1 MNKPR
6 AAVLAKQAASSLK
19 VSDSQQGARA
29 TQGQGQRLGAGVFC
43 HWSFSIFHFSE
54 SFVPGKK
61 MSELLLL
68 GNATE
73 YLVETDPGLV
83 FVEEAENGK

>member
-1 MNKPR
+1 
-6 AAVLAKQAASSLK
+6 
-19 VSDSQQGARA
+19 
-29 TQGQGQRLGAGVFC
+29 
-43 HWSFSIFHFSE
+43 
-54 SFVPGKK
+54 